1 MNFSNQNVQLAQ
13 GMYISSSTQQHP
25 LGTRG
30 YDDMGRAYA
39 YCRAGASD
47 LAAGFVIQGAAIPA
61 GGLTLACHTTTGGTT
76 PGSTQIM
83 VTCVSA
89 ISTGFYNEGLLIVA
103 SGSGQGT
110 EYKIS
115 STPAVSTGA
124 TGAFTLYF
132 EDAMPVMT
140 NMTIA
145 TSSTISLIPNPYMNV
160 IKAPVTT
167 LTGPIV
173 GVSKYPITATQY
185 GWLQTWGPSS
195 VVMQDTGAAGTSI
208 VGVSATTGRAAS
220 LSNMTTGSTTTF
232 LNNLVGSPIIGY
244 LLAVGVVAEVR
255 PVFLT
260 IRP

>member
-13 GMYISSSTQQHP
+13 GMYISSATQQHP

-47 LAAGFVIQGAAIPA
+47 LVAGFVMQGAAIPA
-61 GGLTLACHTTTGGTT
+61 GGLTLTVNTSSGGTT
-76 PGSTQIM
+76 PGSTSIK
-83 VTCVSA
+83 VTCASA
-89 ISTGFYNEGLLIVA
+89 VSTGFYNEGLLIVA

-110 EYKIS
+110 EYKINS
-115 STPAVSTGA
+115 HAAVSTGA
-124 TGAFTLYF
+124 DGTFTLYF

-140 NMTIA
+140 NMTIS

-160 IKAPVTT
+160 IKAPATT
-167 LTGPIV
+167 LTGPIA
-173 GVSKYPITATQY
+173 GVCKYPITTLQY
-185 GWLQTWGPSS
+185 GWVQTWGPSS
-195 VVMQDTGAAGTSI
+195 VISNDTGAAFAPV
-208 VGVSATTGRAAS
+208 VGVGTTSGRVQAV
-220 LSNMTTGSTTTF
+220 SNMTTGSTTTF
-232 LNNLVGSPIIGY
+232 LNNLLNSPVIGY
-244 LLAVGVVAEVR
+244 YMAVGVQGEVR